1 MIKEQNK
8 QYDNE
13 DKDGRGKNAE
23 ILKIY
28 ELFRSSPIRFHSFIV
43 FSVRWTFNLLVQW
56 PAGHQ
61 LIYCLGK
68 QLNLCS
74 EFSINHQQQQWSHWP
89 VGRRHVVNTPPSMRH
104 LKSNDNFASCIE
116 CASARSTFF
125 CILWRW
131 ETSLWSLK
139 TYPSLFKSNRLWCV
153 CVMFCFAPFVYSF
166 ALCHRFFGQYL
177 QNTSK
182 QRGKNL
188 PYLFNLYST
197 TYPHSQN
204 WLMKFLYVLIEY
216 FAYLNFAQLN
226 YLHIKLVPVSH
237 FSVWS

>member
-28 ELFRSSPIRFHSFIV
+28 ELFWSSPIRFHSFIV

-131 ETSLWSLK
+131 ETSLWSPIPV
-139 TYPSLFKSNRLWCV
+139 YSNQIDCDV
-153 CVMFCFAPFVYSF
+153 CVMFCFAPFIYPF
-166 ALCHRFFGQYL
+166 ALCQRNFLGNIYKTL
-177 QNTSK
+177 QSK
-182 QRGKNL
+182 GKSL
-188 PYLFNLYST
+188 PHLFEFT
-197 TYPHSQN
+197 
-204 WLMKFLYVLIEY
+204 VLPIHT
-216 FAYLNFAQLN
+216 LK
-226 YLHIKLVPVSH
+226 IG
-237 FSVWS
+237 

>member
-153 CVMFCFAPFVYSF
+153 CHVLFCSF
-166 ALCHRFFGQYL
+166 RLFLRTLCQRNFLVNIYKK
-177 QNTSK
+177 NTSK
-182 QRGKNL
+182 QRKE
-188 PYLFNLYST
+188 PASSIYST